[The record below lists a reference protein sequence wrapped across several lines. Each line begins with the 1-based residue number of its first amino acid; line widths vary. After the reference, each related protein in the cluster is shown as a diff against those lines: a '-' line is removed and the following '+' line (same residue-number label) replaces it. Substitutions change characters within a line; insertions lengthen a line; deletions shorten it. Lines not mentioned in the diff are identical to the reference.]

1 VKRVTLLVG
10 IVLALAGTLAGSAG
24 AADGA
29 PAAPQRLQA
38 LDKEILARLNA
49 TRVAHGL
56 RPLRLSRELQE
67 AAVYQSRTML
77 EGGFFD
83 HTSRDGSPFDVRLK
97 RFYRAGGYRI
107 WSAGEN
113 LLYNTVAISADEA
126 IQAWLDSP
134 HHRQNMLD
142 PDWREVGIG
151 TVHTASAGGTFG
163 GKAAFVITMDFGAR
177 EAFVDAK
184 LKSAVSAKP
193 KPKKPASTTIA
204 AKTGKA

>member
-10 IVLALAGTLAGSAG
+10 IVLALAGTLVGSAG
-24 AADGA
+24 AVDGV
-29 PAAPQRLQA
+29 PAATKRLQA

-49 TRVAHGL
+49 TRVAHGM
-56 RPLRLSRELQE
+56 RPLRLSLELQE
-67 AAVYQSRTML
+67 AAVFQSRTML

-97 RFYRAGGYRI
+97 RFYRAAGYRV

-113 LLYNTVAISADEA
+113 LLYNSFAISADEA

-134 HHRQNMLD
+134 HHRENMLD

-151 TVHTASAGGTFG
+151 TVHTASAGGMFG

-177 EAFVDAK
+177 EGFVD
-184 LKSAVSAKP
+184 AKP
-193 KPKKPASTTIA
+193 KPKKPASKTVA
-204 AKTGKA
+204 AAAGKA